1 MAKISRAQA
10 LANSITEAQVRFFNM
25 SENERIEYINKY
37 DKMQPYQKIALR
49 GCRKF
54 MSAKEKSVFRSV
66 AQPKQE
72 ISAEEKQPN
81 QD

>member
-1 MAKISRAQA
+1 MVKISRAQA

-72 ISAEEKQPN
+72 TTAEEKQPN